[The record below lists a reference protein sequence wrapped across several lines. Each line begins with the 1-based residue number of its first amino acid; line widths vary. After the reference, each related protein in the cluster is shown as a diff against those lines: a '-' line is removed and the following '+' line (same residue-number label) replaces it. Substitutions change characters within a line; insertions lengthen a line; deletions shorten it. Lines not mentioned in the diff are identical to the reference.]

1 MIKWLDLNKIHLWSN
16 AAVMLAVYAGAALFV
31 LMIVFGGIIWLSIM
45 RKGE

>member
-1 MIKWLDLNKIHLWSN
+1 MKWLDLHKVHLLSN
-16 AAVMLAVYAGAALFV
+16 AAVMLAVYAGAGLFV